1 MTPYLV
7 KPSNSRIAEPTDG
20 YIPPND
26 KDLYVG
32 ARNFRPTLGD
42 AAPEKDG
49 RDVAATMQAEDV
61 KLVGPAGFILE

>member
-1 MTPYLV
+1 VTPYLV

-32 ARNFRPTLGD
+32 AQNFRPTLGEN
-42 AAPEKDG
+42 APEKDG
-49 RDVAATMQAEDV
+49 RDTAATAPNDV
-61 KLVGPAGFILE
+61 KLAGPAGFILE